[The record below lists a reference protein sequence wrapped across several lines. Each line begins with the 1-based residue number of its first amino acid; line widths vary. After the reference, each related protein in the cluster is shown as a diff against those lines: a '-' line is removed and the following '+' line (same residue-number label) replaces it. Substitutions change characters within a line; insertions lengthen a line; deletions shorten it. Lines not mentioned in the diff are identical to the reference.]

1 MKMNGLFFG
10 GLFWGILISLFG
22 LSIVL
27 KYAFNVNIPLGRI
40 FFGIIIILLGLR
52 LIIGHTGINKF
63 KPHKTMNYRHGS
75 REITVLFSNGV
86 IDLSKYAATQKFPR
100 EISVVFGNA
109 TVIIPDSLNLE
120 ITSSTVFGST
130 ILPDRSYA
138 GFGEDVFIMNQN
150 PDAPVYKVETNT
162 VFGKLE
168 FEIVKTPPPTT
179 EKQDTT
185 KTDNSF

>member
-1 MKMNGLFFG
+1 MKMHGLFFG

-27 KYAFNVNIPLGRI
+27 RYALNINLPFGRI

-52 LIIGHTGINKF
+52 LILGHSSSNKYRQP
-63 KPHKTMNYRHGS
+63 KNLNYHYGS

-86 IDLSKYAATQKFPR
+86 IDLSKYAANQKMPK

-109 TVIIPDSLNLE
+109 TVIVPDTLNLE
-120 ITSSTVFGST
+120 IASSTVFGTT

-138 GFGEDVFIMNQN
+138 GFGEDEFIMNQH
-150 PDAPVYKVETNT
+150 PDSPVYKIDTNT

-168 FEIVKTPPPTT
+168 FEIVKTKPSQT
-179 EKQDTT
+179 EKADSA
-185 KTDNSF
+185 KVDNNF